1 MDTFRDYQLLNADE
15 PRGLAP
21 APVAEPDW
29 DGLKAWL
36 AIPLLYPIESWVEEA
51 WRELPHLHSA
61 RKGKEKSDGNE

>member
-36 AIPLLYPIESWVEEA
+36 AIPLLYPIEPWVEAA
-51 WRELPHLHSA
+51 WQSWWLPKQQAL
-61 RKGKEKSDGNE
+61 RVKGDE